1 MKTLRRLIRQ
11 NRIWVILSV
20 FMTFLSIIT
29 QFVWT
34 VNIGKLADS
43 IVARENVGI
52 KFVITMLIILVII
65 CTSLY
70 LKDMVNRYTSERMAH
85 RLRMDFVKKILITK
99 TTDSIGSHEAM
110 SKAQNELMQASDY
123 MSNVLFDIVGMF
135 LSGFF
140 ALFYLIF
147 ENALLTAIILL
158 SMVPIV
164 IFVNIIGKKLVPLA
178 NASMDKKTVHN
189 KVAYS
194 LISNFD
200 IVKIFNAGDFYKE
213 RYEKELDDWAETE
226 TRKERISAVCN
237 SLSGILSQ
245 VPLLVL
251 FAVSAIFIW
260 KGYMTI
266 GKLIIFINMLSS
278 LLRSMMN
285 LPSWMVS
292 IKNFLVHLTRA
303 DI

>member
-1 MKTLRRLIRQ
+1 
-11 NRIWVILSV
+11 
-20 FMTFLSIIT
+20 
-29 QFVWT
+29 
-34 VNIGKLADS
+34 
-43 IVARENVGI
+43 
-52 KFVITMLIILVII
+52 
-65 CTSLY
+65 
-70 LKDMVNRYTSERMAH
+70 
-85 RLRMDFVKKILITK
+85 
-99 TTDSIGSHEAM
+99 
-110 SKAQNELMQASDY
+110 
-123 MSNVLFDIVGMF
+123 
-135 LSGFF
+135 
-140 ALFYLIF
+140 
-147 ENALLTAIILL
+147 
-158 SMVPIV
+158 
-164 IFVNIIGKKLVPLA
+164 
-178 NASMDKKTVHN
+178 MDKKAVHN

-200 IVKIFNAGDFYKE
+200 IVKIFCAKDFFKG
-213 RYEKELDDWAETE
+213 RYEKELDDWAGTE
-226 TRKERISAVCN
+226 SKKERISAVCN

-260 KGYMTI
+260 KGHMTI